1 VNNQKKGNNLMTIN
15 FEYEATEQL
24 NFDYEL
30 LLKKVVEECL
40 DYEECPYESEV
51 SILFTNDLDIQQ
63 INQEFRGIDAATDV
77 LSFPSIEY
85 ETAGDFS
92 MLEASIVDCF
102 HPETGELL
110 LGDIVISVDRAK
122 LQAKE
127 FDHTL
132 EREIAFLTA
141 HSMFHLMGYDHM
153 EEDERILMEA
163 KQKDILNKLQ
173 ILR

>member
-1 VNNQKKGNNLMTIN
+1 MTIN
-15 FEYEATEQL
+15 FEYEATELLDFEYEVLL
-24 NFDYEL
+24 N
-30 LLKKVVEECL
+30 KVVEACL
-40 DYEECPYESEV
+40 DYEDCPYESEV
-51 SILFTNDLDIQQ
+51 SILFTNDADIQQ
-63 INQEFRGIDAATDV
+63 INQEFREIDAATDV

-85 ETAGDFS
+85 ETPGDFS
-92 MLEASIVDCF
+92 KLEETIADCF
-102 HPETGELL
+102 HPETGELI

-127 FDHTL
+127 YGHSL

-153 EEDERILMEA
+153 EEEDRICMEE
-163 KQKDILNKLQ
+163 KQKDVLDKLQ